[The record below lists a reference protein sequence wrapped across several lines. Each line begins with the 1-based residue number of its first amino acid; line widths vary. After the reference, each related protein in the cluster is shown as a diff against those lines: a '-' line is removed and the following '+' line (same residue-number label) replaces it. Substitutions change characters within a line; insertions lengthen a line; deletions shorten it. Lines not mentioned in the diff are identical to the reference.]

1 MCMIKNNL
9 RLINGSCGSPKTE
22 ERNVKLWLYLLRYS
36 ESEEGACLRRGD
48 KRLLE
53 GQELRMKR
61 IGYRERIMEDR
72 GSF

>member
-9 RLINGSCGSPKTE
+9 RLMNGSCGSPKTE

-36 ESEEGACLRRGD
+36 ESESKEGACLRRGD

-53 GQELRMKR
+53 GQDEK
-61 IGYRERIMEDR
+61 DR
-72 GSF
+72 V